1 LHAVGHFRPGPAPAW
16 AGKRGETPWE
26 KGGKPRL
33 AGARKAK
40 FGGQATMRSALS
52 WLLV

>member
-1 LHAVGHFRPGPAPAW
+1 LHAAGHFRPGPAPAW
-16 AGKRGETPWE
+16 AGKSGEIPWE

-33 AGARKAK
+33 AEAGKAK
-40 FGGQATMRSALS
+40 FGGRAAMRPTLS